1 MRRILPVL
9 LGLVLCVVP
18 ASLQAQFG
26 YLTNTG
32 GTTVTI
38 TNYTGTN
45 TVVVIPTTNLD
56 GLVVTGIAA
65 NAFKKLTNITSIT
78 FPDTLTSIGSDAFRE
93 NDLTNVLIPAG
104 VTNIGEVP
112 FYQCASLTNIMVDT
126 NNLFYSSLNGVLF
139 DKNLT
144 DIIQYPSGLGGSY
157 ALPGTVTNIGSLVF
171 SDNTNL
177 TSVTIPPSVT
187 VIGDEAF
194 LQCYY
199 LTNVCFEGNSSTNFD
214 PGAFEED
221 DLTNVFYVTGATG
234 WGTTYANVQTN
245 LPGVLP
251 ATPCAECAGFAPG
264 PVGSLLVTITPSNA
278 ISAGAQWLVDGGLG
292 NGSGATVANLSAG
305 SHIVSYE
312 PVFGWII
319 PSNQVVTIASN
330 TLTITNGVYSIATS
344 SGALS
349 VVMLPSAISPEAQW
363 QVTGTNDGMVVAVS
377 NLASGATTNLAAGNY
392 EISFTTVSGW
402 ITPSNQTVTIT
413 TGVTTSA
420 SGIYTASNSPSNLVI
435 FLTNGYGTFKPPA
448 TLTPGGKYKLTAVP
462 KPKNIFAGWIG
473 GTNQPYSLLS
483 YSTTYTFTNEL
494 NLVLEANFETNVFLA
509 AEGAYR
515 GLFGPANESD
525 RQQTNSGSFSMNV
538 TSTGSCS
545 GTLDLG
551 GQNISFSG
559 KLNPDGLAGITT
571 KAIRSVP
578 ALDMTLQLDFA
589 DQSVSGTISNS
600 DGSLTAVL
608 NGYRAVFGGT
618 EKATAFLGRY
628 TLVVPGVSD
637 STVIELDQF
646 DKCVEVGIL
655 PGRIYQPASH
665 ASREPVFTKPALPQR
680 TRRDIGSGR
689 SG

>member
-1 MRRILPVL
+1 M
-9 LGLVLCVVP
+9 
-18 ASLQAQFG
+18 
-26 YLTNTG
+26 
-32 GTTVTI
+32 
-38 TNYTGTN
+38 
-45 TVVVIPTTNLD
+45 
-56 GLVVTGIAA
+56 
-65 NAFKKLTNITSIT
+65 
-78 FPDTLTSIGSDAFRE
+78 
-93 NDLTNVLIPAG
+93 
-104 VTNIGEVP
+104 
-112 FYQCASLTNIMVDT
+112 
-126 NNLFYSSLNGVLF
+126 
-139 DKNLT
+139 
-144 DIIQYPSGLGGSY
+144 
-157 ALPGTVTNIGSLVF
+157 
-171 SDNTNL
+171 
-177 TSVTIPPSVT
+177 
-187 VIGDEAF
+187 
-194 LQCYY
+194 
-199 LTNVCFEGNSSTNFD
+199 
-214 PGAFEED
+214 
-221 DLTNVFYVTGATG
+221 
-234 WGTTYANVQTN
+234 
-245 LPGVLP
+245 
-251 ATPCAECAGFAPG
+251 
-264 PVGSLLVTITPSNA
+264 
-278 ISAGAQWLVDGGLG
+278 
-292 NGSGATVANLSAG
+292 
-305 SHIVSYE
+305 
-312 PVFGWII
+312 
-319 PSNQVVTIASN
+319 
-330 TLTITNGVYSIATS
+330 
-344 SGALS
+344 
-349 VVMLPSAISPEAQW
+349 
-363 QVTGTNDGMVVAVS
+363 
-377 NLASGATTNLAAGNY
+377 
-392 EISFTTVSGW
+392 
-402 ITPSNQTVTIT
+402 
-413 TGVTTSA
+413 TTSA

-637 STVIELDQF
+637 STVGPFGDGYGT
-646 DKCVEVGIL
+646 VTVSSAG
-655 PGRIYQPASH
+655 AV
-665 ASREPVFTKPALPQR
+665 A
-680 TRRDIGSGR
+680 R
-689 SG
+689 SGSVKNRLRDDIASPSGSRSVGTTVNNFAADSLSSAPSLSWINSTNASKLASYRAGFTNQQVTLRGSLYSPNLPFPSGLAETLGVGGLADITNKLTLKTNKATGIISGSFANPSNPK